1 MIKNCERPKTV
12 CKCFSSSVTC
22 LWLHYLFTIPSKT
35 MNFWSLTPFYLKHR
49 FICPHQPSKLF
60 GVFCSPSACNLIDA
74 LFWIMASS
82 LKMLYFKCL
91 FRQTLNILD
100 NKSTK
105 EFFGNLNYLL
115 SIILMSITKLILL
128 LILALSL
135 RSKDHSTQA

>member
-1 MIKNCERPKTV
+1 MFFQLC
-12 CKCFSSSVTC
+12 
-22 LWLHYLFTIPSKT
+22 YLLMVALSIHDSLKT